1 VLHEAFPPGRLDF
14 FFLTGSAGTTF
25 GVPGQGAYAAA
36 NAYLDCLARTR
47 HRQGCH
53 TVCLD
58 WVAWHGIGFG
68 ADAAVTV
75 GELERL
81 GSRPVL
87 PDEAF
92 AAWEHVDRY
101 DIAQAVI
108 APMKSAEAEPDVE
121 NASTPTRAWS
131 AMTADEVLHELESG
145 LRAILGRE
153 LGLPETELEADLPF
167 VELGLNSVM
176 AMSIRRQVE
185 QLAGLELSV
194 TMLWNHPTV
203 VSLATHLAGKL
214 APQHDSA
221 DGSDGQGDSESS
233 VLDAVFDTV
242 DGAFPR

>member
-58 WVAWHGIGFG
+58 WVAWQGIGFG
-68 ADAAVTV
+68 ADATVTV

-92 AAWEHVDRY
+92 AVWEHVDRY
-101 DIAQAVI
+101 DVAQAVI
-108 APMKSAEAEPDVE
+108 APMQSAEPDV
-121 NASTPTRAWS
+121 NGASASTRAWS
-131 AMTADEVLHELESG
+131 AMTADEVLHELETG

-153 LGLPETELEADLPF
+153 LGLPETELETDLPF

-185 QLAGLELSV
+185 QLAGIELSV

-203 VSLATHLAGKL
+203 VALATHLASKL
-214 APQHDSA
+214 APQQV
-221 DGSDGQGDSESS
+221 SDDVSVGRGDFESS
-233 VLDAVFDTV
+233 VLDDLFGSVESA
-242 DGAFPR
+242 P